1 MQGEVG
7 FTFRSRLQPAS
18 SVVVIGSRTASVIR
32 IDVHGRAS
40 RISLRPVCKISCVH
54 FLALLCFVCV
64 TEPRRF

>member
-18 SVVVIGSRTASVIR
+18 SVVVVGSRTASVIR
-32 IDVHGRAS
+32 IGVHGRAS
-40 RISLRPVCKISCVH
+40 SILLRPVRKTSCVRL
-54 FLALLCFVCV
+54 LALLCFVCV